1 MQHLPLIINIVVA
14 LSLAF
19 VGGWLARKAQ
29 LPSMIGYL
37 LAGVVIGPFT
47 PGFIG
52 DSNLIEQLAELG
64 VIFLMFGVGL
74 NFSLRELW
82 EVRAIAIPGAIL
94 QIVLIIGLSL
104 LIGSWWNW
112 NIVQGILMG
121 LAIAISSTVVTL
133 RNLMDRG
140 LLNTSQGHAAMGWLV
155 LEDII
160 TVLLLVLLPIFAA
173 KSSEPVWQTVGI
185 ALLKTIGFAAIM
197 LVAGTRVLPFV
208 LLRLVQSGSRELF
221 IVALFVVT
229 VGTAIISSE
238 FFGVSLALGA
248 FLAGVVISESSL
260 SSQVEVEITPFR
272 DIFTV
277 LFFVSVGMLVNP
289 LELWTLAPIVLV
301 WTVCIIIGKYVVTF
315 LTGLLFGWSG
325 KTTLTLA
332 AGRGQIGEF
341 SFILGEAG
349 VSLGL
354 LQHEQYTLLL
364 AGAILSITIN
374 PFLFRALPWAEK
386 RVQAISALWRLLE
399 RRTNSLGLSTGASTL
414 RDHVVLVGCG
424 RVGEQIVRVLRT
436 LDIPLLVVDLNIDR
450 LLKLREKGV
459 SILYGDAVNSEILS
473 HAQVKDARMVIVTLP
488 DEVHAQMVV
497 KEVRKQS
504 QNTPIVVRATT
515 KDGVGHLQSL
525 GAQHV
530 IHPELEG
537 GLEMVRLSLTEL
549 AYPEHDILTYTDA
562 VRSARYEAKQEDSQE
577 QEALKA
583 LQNYQLAATETKESG
598 IPLAH

>member
-1 MQHLPLIINIVVA
+1 
-14 LSLAF
+14 
-19 VGGWLARKAQ
+19 
-29 LPSMIGYL
+29 
-37 LAGVVIGPFT
+37 
-47 PGFIG
+47 
-52 DSNLIEQLAELG
+52 
-64 VIFLMFGVGL
+64 
-74 NFSLRELW
+74 
-82 EVRAIAIPGAIL
+82 
-94 QIVLIIGLSL
+94 
-104 LIGSWWNW
+104 
-112 NIVQGILMG
+112 MG

-160 TVLLLVLLPIFAA
+160 TVLLLVLLPLFAS
-173 KSSEPVWQTVGI
+173 KGSEPVWQTLSI
-185 ALLKTIGFAAIM
+185 ALLKTVGFAALM
-197 LVAGTRVLPFV
+197 LIAGTRILPAV
-208 LLRLVQSGSRELF
+208 LLRLVQSRSRELF

-229 VGTAIISSE
+229 VGTAIVSSE

-248 FLAGVVISESSL
+248 FLAGAVISESSL

-272 DIFTV
+272 DLFTV

-289 LELWTLAPIVLV
+289 LELWTLAPMVLV
-301 WTVCIIIGKYVVTF
+301 WTACIIIGKYVVTF

-364 AGAILSITIN
+364 AGAIFSITIN
-374 PFLFRALPWAEK
+374 PFLFRALPWLEK
-386 RVQAISALWRLLE
+386 RAQAIPRLWRLLE
-399 RRTNSLGLSTGASTL
+399 RRTSLLDLPTGTSNL
-414 RDHVVLVGCG
+414 RSHVVLVGCG

-436 LDIPLLVVDLNIDR
+436 LDIPLLVIDLNIDR
-450 LLKLREKGV
+450 LLRLREKGV
-459 SILYGDAVNSEILS
+459 PILNGDAINSEILS
-473 HAQVKDARMVIVTLP
+473 HAQVKEARMVIVTLP
-488 DEVHAQMVV
+488 DEVGAQMVV
-497 KEVRKQS
+497 KEVREQS
-504 QNTPIVVRATT
+504 QQTPIVVRAATR
-515 KDGVGHLQSL
+515 DSVEHLQTL
-525 GAQHV
+525 GATHV

-549 AYPEHDILTYTDA
+549 AYPEHDIIEYTDT
-562 VRSARYEAKQEDSQE
+562 VRRERYEAQQEDSQG

-583 LQNYQLAATETKESG
+583 LQKCHPATPNALAAEA
-598 IPLAH
+598 PLAD